1 MTILYVINAKD
12 NLNKFYD
19 EIETK
24 LCDEKLAFGRNL
36 DALHDLLTGDFGK
49 LLYNKQNKIK
59 TELLVYNSNLLS
71 SKIKKM
77 FEKAEI
83 ESEEYYEPFYTHSY
97 KWLTITLK

>member
-1 MTILYVINAKD
+1 MTISYVINAKD
-12 NLNKFYD
+12 NLNNFYD
-19 EIETK
+19 EIEKK
-24 LCDEKLAFGRNL
+24 LCNENSKFGRNL

-59 TELLVYNSNLLS
+59 TELLVYNSNLLTT
-71 SKIKKM
+71 KIKKI

-83 ESEEYYEPFYTHSY
+83 ESEEYYDPFYTHSY